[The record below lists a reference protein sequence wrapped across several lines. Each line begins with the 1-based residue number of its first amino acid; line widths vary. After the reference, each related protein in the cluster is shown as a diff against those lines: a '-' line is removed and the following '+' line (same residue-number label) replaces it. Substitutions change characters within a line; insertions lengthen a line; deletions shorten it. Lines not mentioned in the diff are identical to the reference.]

1 MGLRTAKR
9 RNSYDE
15 DVLKETQM
23 PEEHQ
28 EAGLNLR
35 NEGISNSFVLPE
47 KRCCCFQK
55 ALIMRAKIL
64 IGLSCL
70 SLIAGAVFTGCQSNK
85 MDAQIRKVDSLM
97 DKVKEAENTMVIDM
111 STIKARYDTIQRMDS
126 FIENNY
132 NQKPTNRFSTMMNRY
147 QAIGS
152 NYKNFIKN
160 YELIEYEND
169 KHRDRL
175 KDLKKD
181 LVEGNVSKE
190 KFKSLYKEEQKIIQE
205 HLNRTKKLVN
215 SVTEIEK
222 AYRRTQEKVSR
233 EYKRL
238 RAQQMP

>member
-1 MGLRTAKR
+1 
-9 RNSYDE
+9 
-15 DVLKETQM
+15 
-23 PEEHQ
+23 
-28 EAGLNLR
+28 
-35 NEGISNSFVLPE
+35 
-47 KRCCCFQK
+47 
-55 ALIMRAKIL
+55 
-64 IGLSCL
+64 
-70 SLIAGAVFTGCQSNK
+70 

-132 NQKPTNRFSTMMNRY
+132 NQKPTNRFSTMMNQY

-205 HLNRTKKLVN
+205 HLKRTKKLVN

>member
-1 MGLRTAKR
+1 
-9 RNSYDE
+9 
-15 DVLKETQM
+15 M

-35 NEGISNSFVLPE
+35 NGGISSFFVRPE
-47 KRCCCFQK
+47 KRCCCFQN

-70 SLIAGAVFTGCQSNK
+70 SLIAAVVFTGCQSSK

-111 STIKARYDTIQRMDS
+111 NTIKARYDTIQRMDS
-126 FIENNY
+126 FIQNNY
-132 NQKPTNRFSTMMNRY
+132 DQKPTNRFSTMMNRY
-147 QAIGS
+147 QAIES

-190 KFKSLYKEEQKIIQE
+190 KFRSLYEEEQKIIQE

-222 AYRRTQEKVSR
+222 AYRRTQDKVSR
-233 EYKRL
+233 EYEQLK
-238 RAQQMP
+238 AQQTQ